1 MRVARHAIAFVA
13 AIPLASPALAM
24 QADSYVAP
32 ADELAY
38 AKVIIEAMY
47 PEDKRDQMVLDL
59 ASTVANQMAAGTM
72 SGPIYKEPGIRAI
85 MEQFL
90 KDLPE
95 VLRPTFTKHLPA
107 IFEATAIAYTRE
119 YTLEELRDIS
129 AFAQTPSGKRY
140 FLSLQKLQ
148 SDPAVASANTTMFKD
163 VDPVTKQQGDNVRQ
177 QVEAFLMANP
187 DALERIK
194 KATEDQAN

>member
-1 MRVARHAIAFVA
+1 MRVARHAIAFAA

-72 SGPIYKEPGIRAI
+72 SGPIFEEPGIRAI

-95 VLRPTFTKHLPA
+95 VLRPTFTKHLPS

-163 VDPVTKQQGDNVRQ
+163 VDPVTKQQGDKVRQ

>member
-1 MRVARHAIAFVA
+1 MRGARHAIAFVA
-13 AIPLASPALAM
+13 AIPLASPALAT

-72 SGPIYKEPGIRAI
+72 SGPIFEEPGIRAI

-90 KDLPE
+90 KELPE

-163 VDPVTKQQGDNVRQ
+163 VDPVTKQQGDKVRQ

-187 DALERIK
+187 DALERIN
-194 KATEDQAN
+194 KATEDQTN